1 MRMLSLFISLQKHHV
16 CNVCIAILLAL
27 TFKIK
32 VSCKTIIANVVWQGG
47 ATVKL
52 RQDENIGRNIR
63 AMRIASHMTQEQVVA
78 KLQLAGCDI
87 SRSIYS
93 QIESGTY
100 NIRIS
105 QLVALKNLFHVEYN
119 DFFSGLDDN
128 V

>member
-1 MRMLSLFISLQKHHV
+1 M
-16 CNVCIAILLAL
+16 
-27 TFKIK
+27 
-32 VSCKTIIANVVWQGG
+32 
-47 ATVKL
+47 KL

-105 QLVALKNLFHVEYN
+105 QLVDIKNLFHVEFN